1 MCDHSVMRE
10 LRQPFRCTNRRRLD
24 RAVTLLLAA
33 VSACGRFATYE
44 PAPIP
49 EPSPA
54 SFSQRTLADGEVRA
68 FLAEQGAPPRAD
80 EWTPRQL
87 ALAALYFHPG
97 LGEARAEV
105 TAAEASEIT
114 AGAGPDVSITADIS
128 RAAKADEGK
137 STAWSY
143 SLAAGLLF
151 ETGGKRNARLSRA
164 RTATLQARMQL
175 ESAAWQLASSAAQ
188 AAVRASGA
196 EEALADAEAE
206 RVQTAEVAG
215 LVRARYQEGRVS
227 LADVAQSEQ
236 DVRAALLRAVQA
248 RRTRTEARLELARGL
263 LVPLRAV
270 DSIVIAAPVSDA
282 PCASSSLRFDSLGA
296 FALKNRADVGA
307 AVTGYA
313 LAEADLRVEVA
324 RQYPDL
330 TIGPG
335 LAWDQGVLRWLLS
348 LGSPGILQRIHRGP
362 IAEAQARRAVQAA
375 RVERV
380 QDSVL
385 ASVDSAVAACQTVAF
400 EVNAATAAERSAT
413 EALRLSEAAYQRGE
427 TGRTEVAFARLALVR
442 SSNAV
447 HAARRI
453 GQQASA
459 AVETVQGGWR
469 DGSPRWPDLMTFRRA
484 GVPSRAPIQ

>member
-1 MCDHSVMRE
+1 MCDHFVMRE
-10 LRQPFRCTNRRRLD
+10 LRRPFRRTNPRREL
-24 RAVTLLLAA
+24 AATLLL
-33 VSACGRFATYE
+33 SAMSGCGHFATYE

-49 EPSPA
+49 EPSAA
-54 SFSQRTLADGEVRA
+54 SFSQRTLADDELRA
-68 FLAEQGAPPRAD
+68 FLAEQGAPPRAN
-80 EWTPRQL
+80 EWRPRQL

-105 TAAEASEIT
+105 TAAEAAEVT
-114 AGAGPDVSITADIS
+114 AGAGPDMSITADIS

-151 ETGGKRNARLSRA
+151 ETGGKRNARLLRA

-175 ESAAWQLASSAAQ
+175 ESAAWQLASSTAQ

-196 EEALADAEAE
+196 EEAVADAEAE
-206 RVQTAEVAG
+206 RSQTAEVAG

-282 PCASSSLRFDSLGA
+282 PCAASSIRFDSLGVL
-296 FALKNRADVGA
+296 ALRNRADVGA

-313 LAEADLRVEVA
+313 LAEADLRLEVA

-330 TIGPG
+330 TVGPG
-335 LAWDQGVLRWLLS
+335 LSWDQGVLRWLLT
-348 LGSPGILQRIHRGP
+348 LGSPGILRGIHRGP
-362 IAEAQARRAVQAA
+362 IAEAQARRAVHAA
-375 RVERV
+375 RVERL

-400 EVNAATAAERSAT
+400 EVNASAAAERSAT

-442 SSNAV
+442 STNAI

-459 AVETVQGGWR
+459 AVETVQGGWI

-484 GVPSRAPIQ
+484 GVPRRPPIQ